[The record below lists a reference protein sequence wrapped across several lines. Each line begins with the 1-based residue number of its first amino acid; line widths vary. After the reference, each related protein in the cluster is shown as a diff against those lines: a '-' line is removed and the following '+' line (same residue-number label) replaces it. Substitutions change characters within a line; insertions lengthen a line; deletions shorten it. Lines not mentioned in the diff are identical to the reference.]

1 MMGKWFADNAVIRGD
16 IRFGEDCSVFFH
28 TVIRSEYEPF
38 VIGSRT
44 NIQDNCTVHG
54 DPGFPVSIGS
64 DVTIGHNCII
74 HGCTIGDCTLIGM
87 GSIIMNGAVIGRN
100 CIIGAGSLVTEHTVI
115 PDDSVAF
122 GRPAKV
128 IRRISE
134 EEKKRNILTALHY
147 IEISRSYQKSSES

>member
-1 MMGKWFADNAVIRGD
+1 MGNWFAENAVICGD
-16 IRFGEDCSVFFH
+16 IQFREDCSVFFH
-28 TVIRSEYEPF
+28 TVIRSESGPF

-54 DPGFPVSIGS
+54 DPGFPVTIGS
-64 DVTIGHNCII
+64 DVTVGHNCII
-74 HGCTIGDCTLIGM
+74 HGCTIGDNTVIGM

-128 IRRISE
+128 IRPISE
-134 EEKKRNILTALHY
+134 EEKKMNALTAQHY
-147 IEISRSYQKSSES
+147 VEISRSYQKGSV